1 MRGKLLVLVAGAIV
15 AASCGSSSYG
25 GNNGPSF
32 NPVASGPNTVLVPSG
47 TYYGGTNGY
56 TPPTL
61 TVAAGTTVVWG
72 NNDITEHTSVSDSGQ
87 WNSGNIESGKTF
99 SQKFETPGTYT
110 YHCSIHSFMHGTIVV
125 Q

>member
-15 AASCGSSSYG
+15 AASCGGNSYSG
-25 GNNGPSF
+25 GSGPSF
-32 NPVASGPNTVLVPSG
+32 TPVPAGANTVLVPSG

-56 TPPTL
+56 TPSPL
-61 TVAAGTTVVWG
+61 TVTAGTTVVWG
-72 NNDITEHTSVSDSGQ
+72 NNDITEHTSVSDNGQ

-99 SQKFETPGTYT
+99 SQKFDTPGTYN